1 MKSNQSIKA
10 PGLKYII
17 LMFLFIG
24 LSILIYIYWYF
35 QVSENSKNYLINY
48 KEKLSHQDIKIEWAE
63 IETKG
68 FPYRIEHNINDI
80 KIKFND
86 HIIESKNIKF
96 INQPW
101 NFRHFLIKLENN
113 INLQNKDQSIK
124 ILNENLISSLI
135 IEKDLTKR
143 LSIQSNLLNILFRDI
158 SIKLLMPEFHFRSTN
173 KENIEAFI
181 SANTLLINDLNSMQ
195 IDKITIEADILNT
208 NNLNNQSLISWSIMN
223 GGIDIKNFTFIIN
236 NNPLYFNGFLGLDK
250 NSEIL
255 SSISLKGQGVEDLLK
270 IMKKKNIINSDIY
283 KASNLIIKTIN
294 ISSKLIDK
302 EPTYSLNSQ
311 NGELYFM
318 NIKLLKLVD
327 LKKYFLN

>member
-135 IEKDLTKR
+135 IEKDLTK
-143 LSIQSNLLNILFRDI
+143 
-158 SIKLLMPEFHFRSTN
+158 
-173 KENIEAFI
+173 
-181 SANTLLINDLNSMQ
+181 
-195 IDKITIEADILNT
+195 
-208 NNLNNQSLISWSIMN
+208 
-223 GGIDIKNFTFIIN
+223 
-236 NNPLYFNGFLGLDK
+236 
-250 NSEIL
+250 
-255 SSISLKGQGVEDLLK
+255 
-270 IMKKKNIINSDIY
+270 
-283 KASNLIIKTIN
+283 
-294 ISSKLIDK
+294 
-302 EPTYSLNSQ
+302 
-311 NGELYFM
+311 
-318 NIKLLKLVD
+318 
-327 LKKYFLN
+327 

>member
-195 IDKITIEADILNT
+195 IDKIIIEADILNT

-223 GGIDIKNFTFIIN
+223 GGIDIKNFTFSIN

-255 SSISLKGQGVEDLLK
+255 SSISLKGEGVEDLLK